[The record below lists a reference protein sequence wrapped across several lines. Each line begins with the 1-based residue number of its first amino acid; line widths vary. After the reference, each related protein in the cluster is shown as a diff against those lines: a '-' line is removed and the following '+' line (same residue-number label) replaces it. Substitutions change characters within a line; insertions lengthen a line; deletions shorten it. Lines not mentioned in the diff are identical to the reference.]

1 MGFVSAHARGREIR
15 LVDAHIDTHRE
26 NDKGLGGEVHG
37 STNSSSCVL
46 LHNLILKTAHGT
58 EINAVHLTIYKSRK
72 NLLRAH

>member
-37 STNSSSCVL
+37 STHSSCVL
-46 LHNLILKTAHGT
+46 LHNFILGTAHGT

-72 NLLRAH
+72 NLLRAL